1 MEKGAA
7 KQAMQKAKEKH
18 VQGPMGKGM
27 EKGMEQMVQQPME
40 KDTEKHIK
48 IARQAYSMLNA

>member
-18 VQGPMGKGM
+18 VQGPMEKGM
-27 EKGMEQMVQQPME
+27 EKVWNKWLNNLWKRHEE
-40 KDTEKHIK
+40 THKDSP
-48 IARQAYSMLNA
+48 ASL